1 MMYIFSIM
9 NVILFIFVICLWF
22 LFDFVVVE
30 YKFLVNCVE
39 VSIDL
44 MEKEFCVKFK
54 FYVMM
59 RDEEDLDFFFILYIG
74 VGKDCC
80 YMLCSYYN
88 FCVNNFVI

>member
-1 MMYIFSIM
+1 
-9 NVILFIFVICLWF
+9 
-22 LFDFVVVE
+22 
-30 YKFLVNCVE
+30 
-39 VSIDL
+39 
-44 MEKEFCVKFK
+44 MEKEFCVKLK

-88 FCVNNFVI
+88 FCVNNFVIQ